1 MLKKHTETV
10 EIPKTILKKTRV
22 AIIRSEFNSSIT
34 ENLEKYC
41 LKTLL
46 EHGIAKNKI
55 ALYKVPGSLEIPI
68 IAQMIAQKK
77 KADVIIALGAVI
89 KGDTYHFEIVAN
101 ECARGCMDVVL
112 KYNMPIIFEVIPA
125 YSLAQARKR
134 AGNNN
139 QNKGREAALAALKI
153 LKTLWQLRTS

>member
-10 EIPKTILKKTRV
+10 EIPKTILKKARV

-46 EHGIAKNKI
+46 DYGLVKKQI
-55 ALYKVPGSLEIPI
+55 ALYKVPGSLEIPVV
-68 IAQMIAQKK
+68 AQTIAQKK

-112 KYNMPIIFEVIPA
+112 KYNVPIIFEVIPA
-125 YSLAQARKR
+125 YNLAQAKER
-134 AGNNN
+134 AGNDNN
-139 QNKGREAALAALKI
+139 NKGREAALAALKI
-153 LKTLWQLRTS
+153 LKTLSQLRVL